1 MAKWADYLISQVS
14 YDQNHI
20 ITKAKQHRDIGNE
33 MGDGEIVDRDVIAGN
48 LGHGVKYMTVYGD
61 LGKIRM
67 GKNVRY
73 FRAYEGHYIR
83 TDGNKVMSDN
93 LDDIPNLNGTE
104 QEEKPALVETKPK
117 PNAEA
122 KPLSA
127 LSSAFFSEH
136 LEAEVAPE
144 VAEVAPEVAEVA
156 PEVAEVA
163 PEVAEVAPEVAEVA
177 PEVAEVAP
185 EVAEVAPEVAP
196 EVAEVA
202 PEPAEVAPEKTI
214 MKTKSFVK
222 KKSSAK
228 KKPSRKKS
236 SAKKK
241 PSRKKSS
248 AKKKPSRKKSSAKK
262 KPSRKKSS
270 AKKKPSRKKSSA
282 KKKPSRKKRRR

>member
-61 LGKIRM
+61 IDKIRM

-73 FRAYEGHYIR
+73 FRAYENHYIR
-83 TDGNKVMSDN
+83 TDNNKVMSDN
-93 LDDIPNLNGTE
+93 LGDIPNLNGTE
-104 QEEKPALVETKPK
+104 QEEKPALTETKPK

-127 LSSAFFSEH
+127 LSSAFFSEQVEV
-136 LEAEVAPE
+136 EA
-144 VAEVAPEVAEVA
+144 
-156 PEVAEVA
+156 
-163 PEVAEVAPEVAEVA
+163 
-177 PEVAEVAP
+177 
-185 EVAEVAPEVAP
+185 
-196 EVAEVA
+196 A
-202 PEPAEVAPEKTI
+202 PEPAEAAQKKTS
-214 MKTKSFVK
+214 MKTKSFV
-222 KKSSAK
+222 
-228 KKPSRKKS
+228 
-236 SAKKK
+236 KKK

>member
-20 ITKAKQHRDIGNE
+20 ITKVKQHRDIGNE

-61 LGKIRM
+61 LDKIRM

-73 FRAYEGHYIR
+73 FRAYEDHYIR
-83 TDGNKVMSDN
+83 TDDNKVMTDN
-93 LDDIPNLNGTE
+93 LGDIPNLNGTE

-127 LSSAFFSEH
+127 LSSAFFSEQ
-136 LEAEVAPE
+136 LEVEAAAEPAEVAPE
-144 VAEVAPEVAEVA
+144 P
-156 PEVAEVA
+156 
-163 PEVAEVAPEVAEVA
+163 
-177 PEVAEVAP
+177 
-185 EVAEVAPEVAP
+185 
-196 EVAEVA
+196 AEVA

-214 MKTKSFVK
+214 IKTKSFV
-222 KKSSAK
+222 
-228 KKPSRKKS
+228 
-236 SAKKK
+236 
-241 PSRKKSS
+241 
-248 AKKKPSRKKSSAKK
+248 KKKPSRKKSSAKK

>member
-20 ITKAKQHRDIGNE
+20 ITKVKQHRDIGNE

-48 LGHGVKYMTVYGD
+48 LGHGVKYMTVYGGLD
-61 LGKIRM
+61 KIRM
-67 GKNVRY
+67 GKNIRY

-104 QEEKPALVETKPK
+104 QEEKPALTETKPK
-117 PNAEA
+117 PNADA

-127 LSSAFFSEH
+127 LSSAFFSEQ
-136 LEAEVAPE
+136 LEVEAAPEPAEVAPEAAEVAPE

-163 PEVAEVAPEVAEVA
+163 PE
-177 PEVAEVAP
+177 
-185 EVAEVAPEVAP
+185 
-196 EVAEVA
+196 
-202 PEPAEVAPEKTI
+202 KTI
-214 MKTKSFVK
+214 MKTKSFVKKKPSK

-228 KKPSRKKS
+228 KKPSRKKT
-236 SAKKK
+236 
-241 PSRKKSS
+241 
-248 AKKKPSRKKSSAKK
+248 
-262 KPSRKKSS
+262 
-270 AKKKPSRKKSSA
+270 SA